1 MDIFSDYFLKIGNQ
15 FIDPKKRVFFIYII
29 ISIIIAV
36 GWFIL
41 NKKFSFKNALKKYL
55 IKKYFFLSLLNQII
69 KFFSLIN

>member
-41 NKKFSFKNALKKYL
+41 NKKYSFKNALKK
-55 IKKYFFLSLLNQII
+55 IFDKKYFFLSLLNQII